1 MAPAWISRVRRRPV
15 RVVNAA
21 LGVLLAMCAWLGY
34 ATVSGSPVLA
44 AAFGPAFSAA
54 AAAQT
59 ASTGRIIA
67 VSQGA
72 VVDTVSATG
81 TVGSTSTAGATFGT
95 AGTVTEIDVAVGDP
109 VRKGQVL
116 AKVDASAASD
126 QLAVAKA
133 NLAAATANLTAA
145 ESAGTTDPTAITSA
159 QAQVTNAQKSVD
171 SAQAALDSTVLTSPI
186 DGTVTAVNGVV
197 GSPSTGGSS
206 AASGAAASGAAASG
220 AAASGAAASG
230 AAASASAS
238 AAPGSSSGGSGSS
251 GFIEIADLTK
261 LDVDAS
267 FAEADA
273 TKLKTGQAATIVWTA
288 LTGAQATGTV
298 GTVAPEATTQNNVN
312 TYAVTVNLDS
322 VPQGARI
329 GQTTTVAVTVA
340 QAANAIRV
348 PAGAL
353 HGTAA
358 HHTVEV
364 VDARG
369 KRQTRAVQVGVQGNP
384 WVEITSGLQVGE
396 QVAVTATPVA
406 STGGAGG
413 AGTSAPLRGGPPSG
427 D

>member
-1 MAPAWISRVRRRPV
+1 MAPAWVSRVRRRPV

-34 ATVSGSPVLA
+34 ATVAGSSVLA
-44 AAFGPAFSAA
+44 AAFGPAFGVA

-59 ASTGRIIA
+59 ASTTRIVA

-81 TVGSTSTAGATFGT
+81 TVESTSTASATFGT
-95 AGTVTEIDVAVGDP
+95 AGTVTEIDVAVGDTL
-109 VRKGQVL
+109 RQGQVL
-116 AKVDASAASD
+116 AKVDASAARD

-133 NLAAATANLTAA
+133 NLAAATASLTAA
-145 ESAGTTDPTAITSA
+145 ESAGTTDPTAVTSA

-171 SAQAALDSTVLTSPI
+171 SAQAALDGTVLTSPI

-197 GSPSTGGSS
+197 GSPSSGSSS
-206 AASGAAASGAAASG
+206 AASGAAASGAT
-220 AAASGAAASG
+220 ASG

-261 LDVDAS
+261 LDVNAS

-273 TKLKTGQAATIVWTA
+273 TKLKAGQGATIRWAA
-288 LTGAQATGTV
+288 LTGAQAAGTV
-298 GTVAPEATTQNNVN
+298 GTIAPEATTQNNVN

-322 VPQGARI
+322 VPEGARI

-364 VDARG
+364 VDATG
-369 KRQTRAVQVGVQGNP
+369 KRQTRTVQVGVQGNP

-396 QVAVTATPVA
+396 QVAVAATPAA
-406 STGGAGG
+406 STGGG
-413 AGTSAPLRGGPPSG
+413 AGRAGTGAPLGGGPSG
-427 D
+427 GD